1 MLTGTWGK
9 ACRVGEVCSTVVGGG
24 DLCRPPRGRLIGG
37 DHDVSRHE
45 QQDDKDKYTRTG
57 HRPGPI
63 PAEDPGG
70 KHGKPDD
77 PDDKDHKDDKDTGK

>member
-1 MLTGTWGK
+1 M
-9 ACRVGEVCSTVVGGG
+9 
-24 DLCRPPRGRLIGG
+24 
-37 DHDVSRHE
+37 SRHE
-45 QQDDKDKYTRTG
+45 QQDDKDKYTRNG

-77 PDDKDHKDDKDTGK
+77 RDDKDHKDDKDAGK